1 MFDMVSIKRYRPMS
15 SLSNTQNGR
24 LRDDDLLAYNGFN
37 YLLYRQAP
45 RETTKSVATFSTDI
59 NPNAVTKKDI
69 ILALTSDQNKNE
81 ITQRL
86 VSQVVLNATI
96 NVAHIKSEIS
106 KLLQGWVDMGKFNK
120 LDQFLSLN
128 SMIDYYNA
136 EFIRDFKDMI
146 IPFHPE
152 QVKSVVNPNGMY
164 VQQTRTLSYKSKPPP
179 FWERSLYKRLE
190 DRTRDL
196 PIDESE
202 NYFMKHKLTGKE
214 LPPRARSDG
223 IFEREEPAYRLLH
236 AQSHQ

>member
-1 MFDMVSIKRYRPMS
+1 MS
-15 SLSNTQNGR
+15 SLTNTPNGR
-24 LRDDDLLAYNGFN
+24 LKDDDLLAYNGFN
-37 YLLYRQAP
+37 YMLYRQAP
-45 RETTKSVATFSTDI
+45 RETTKSVATFSTDS
-59 NPNAVTKKDI
+59 NPNQVTKGDI
-69 ILALTSDQNKNE
+69 ILALTSDQNKNTL
-81 ITQRL
+81 TQRL
-86 VSQVVLNATI
+86 VSQVVLNTSVDA
-96 NVAHIKSEIS
+96 NNIKDQVS

-146 IPFHPE
+146 IPSRPE

-164 VQQTRTLSYKSKPPP
+164 VQQTRTLAYKSKPPP

-190 DRTRDL
+190 DRVKDL

-214 LPPRARSDG
+214 LPPRMRSDG
-223 IFEREEPAYRLLH
+223 IFEREEPSFRLK
-236 AQSHQ
+236 